1 VARVLTVGGE
11 MAGRIGAFDW
21 GGTPLGAI
29 QEWPI
34 SLRATA
40 ALVLENRFPMTLF
53 WGRELLLLYNDAY
66 AAVLGDKHPAALG
79 RPASVVWAEI
89 FPIIGPQVELVLSG
103 KGATWNEHLL
113 LPMERK
119 GFLEETYFTFS
130 YSPVRDDR
138 SAIGGMLVT
147 CQETTE
153 QIQGERQLQMLRNLG
168 AETVAAESAEAAC
181 QRAAGILGQ
190 NDADIPFALLYLV
203 KNGAAEAELV
213 ATAGLDGYE
222 GPGKPPR
229 IAWQHPAPES
239 WPLAAAR
246 VPGSLFIVT
255 DLQARFGRMPGGRWE
270 APPERAVILGLV
282 ARGQSEPYG
291 FLISGA
297 SPMRVLDERYQRM
310 FQLAADQIVTAVSA
324 ARAFEEERT
333 RAQALAALDRAKTAF
348 FSNVSHEFRTPLM
361 LMLSPTEDL
370 LSGRHGPLSPAQRA
384 QLELL
389 HRNAIRLHKLV
400 NSLLD
405 FSRLEAG
412 RIRASYEPVDLAV
425 LTRDLVSSFRAAVE
439 RAGLALE
446 VDCQPLSEPF
456 YVDRDMWEKI
466 VLNLL
471 SNALKFTFEGA
482 IRVSLGPT
490 DGAAALRVQDSGV
503 GIRPEDIPRLFDRFY
518 RGEGMRARTHE
529 GSGIGLALVQELA
542 KLHGGHVEVESALD
556 RGSTFTVTIPGG
568 SAHLPADRV
577 RAARTLP
584 STTLGAAPF
593 VEEALRWLHD
603 GGGAEPELESPL
615 GAAGDD
621 GETAPG
627 ARPAAPSAERI
638 LVADD
643 NADMRDYFRRLLEP
657 RWIVEVV
664 RDGLS
669 ALASAQAR
677 PPDLVLTDVMMP
689 GLDGFALLRRLRD
702 DERTRAVP
710 VVVVSARA
718 GEEATV
724 EGLQAGADDYL
735 TKPFSARE
743 LIARVETQ
751 LKMARLH
758 ARAEAERR
766 RVAESE
772 ERYRR
777 IFQLAEVSIWEEDFS
792 DVKSFIDQ
800 LKATHGSDLRPV
812 LQAHPELVEQA
823 QAVVHVNTVNP
834 ATLRMF
840 GASSMEEL
848 GMSAERIRAAET
860 PAVFLELMMAIADG
874 KRVMV
879 TESGLRRLS
888 GERIDTA
895 LTLAFSPDD
904 ARCER
909 ALLTLTDVS
918 AQKLA
923 QREREARI
931 AEMERAVRFGEM
943 LVGVVGHDLRNP
955 LSAITAAAGL
965 LERRADSDTVMKPVR
980 RIGASAHRMER
991 MIAQLL
997 DFTRIRLGGGL
1008 PLERTR
1014 VDLAEVSRSIIDE
1027 LEPVYRSRIVLQSN
1041 GDVTGVWDRDRLSQ
1055 LLSNLTANACQHGTP
1070 GLPVDIVLDGS
1081 PSDIVRL
1088 EIRNGG
1094 VIPPDLLPVVFEP
1107 LRHRGNG
1114 GKKRGGGSGLGL
1126 GLYITQEIAHAHGGT
1141 IQVESTKTAG
1151 THFIVELP
1159 RAPARGT

>member
-1 VARVLTVGGE
+1 VARLLTVGGE

-21 GGTPLGAI
+21 GGTPLGPI
-29 QEWPI
+29 QDWPI

-40 ALVLENRFPMTLF
+40 AMVLENRFPMTLF
-53 WGRELLLLYNDAY
+53 WGRDLLHLYNDAY

-79 RPASVVWAEI
+79 QPASAVWAEI
-89 FPIIGPQVELVLSG
+89 WPIIGPQTELVLSG

-147 CQETTE
+147 CQETTQ
-153 QIQGERQLQMLRNLG
+153 QIQGERQLQMLRDLG
-168 AETVAAESAEAAC
+168 SETIAAESAEAAC

-203 KNGAAEAELV
+203 RDGAAEAELV
-213 ATAGLDGYE
+213 ATAGLDAYD

-246 VPGSLFIVT
+246 LPGSSFVVT
-255 DLQARFGRMPGGRWE
+255 DLEARFGRLPGGRWKTS
-270 APPERAVILGLV
+270 PERAVILALV

-291 FLISGA
+291 FLIAGA

-446 VDCQPLSEPF
+446 VDCPPLSEPF

-490 DGAAALRVQDSGV
+490 DGAAALRVRDTGV

-518 RGEGMRARTHE
+518 RGEGMRARTYE

-603 GGGAEPELESPL
+603 GGGPEPELESPL

-621 GETAPG
+621 GETAPV

-657 RWIVEVV
+657 RWTVEVV

-758 ARAEAERR
+758 ARAEEERR

-800 LKATHGSDLRPV
+800 LKATHGSDLRPL

-823 QAVVHVNTVNP
+823 QAVVHVNSVNP

-848 GMSAERIRAAET
+848 GKSAERIRAAET
-860 PAVFLELMMAIADG
+860 PAVFLELMIAIADG

-918 AQKLA
+918 AQKVA

-1008 PLERTR
+1008 SLERTR
-1014 VDLAEVSRSIIDE
+1014 VDLAEVTRSIIDE
-1027 LEPVYRSRIVLQSN
+1027 LEPVYRSGIFLQSN

-1070 GLPVDIVLDGS
+1070 GVPVGIVLDGAS
-1081 PSDIVRL
+1081 ADVVRL
-1088 EIRNGG
+1088 EVRNGG
-1094 VIPPDLLPVVFEP
+1094 VIPADLLPVVFEP

-1141 IQVESTKTAG
+1141 IHVESTKTAG

-1159 RAPARGT
+1159 RART

>member
-1 VARVLTVGGE
+1 MARVLTVGGE

-324 ARAFEEERT
+324 ARAFEGERT

-577 RAARTLP
+577 RDARPLP

-593 VEEALRWLHD
+593 VEEALRWLHA

-758 ARAEAERR
+758 ARAEVERR